1 MEASM
6 SSRQPVRRFSG
17 FGRPVAIV
25 SAAALLVLAGIGQ
38 SAAGTAIAPEP
49 RAALTYA
56 NGSVQ
61 EILDGA
67 QVTPVSTIVVPT
79 TVKGSIA
86 DLNVKLRSLDHQ
98 SPDDLAVM
106 LVGPQGQALV
116 LMGDAGNTNTIVNT
130 FLTFDDEASGQLPN
144 PGNIISGTYKP
155 SDFLINPGIF
165 TSGAPYPNVN
175 NLAGFKGTDPRGT
188 WALYVLDDTLNNANG
203 RLASGWELVITTTNT
218 KPQAA
223 KQRYKA
229 VEDKELSVNRANGV
243 LRNAKDAEGTR
254 TLRVYKPGEDKT
266 PKGTIKIKSDGSF
279 TFKPKKG
286 ATGRVIFPYTIID
299 DGGLKDTSRVIIMID
314 KKIK

>member
-1 MEASM
+1 MTNC
-6 SSRQPVRRFSG
+6 QPLVRPRRFG
-17 FGRPVAIV
+17 PRVAAV
-25 SAAALLVLAGIGQ
+25 AAAALLVLSGIGQ
-38 SAAGTAIAPEP
+38 ATADNAIAPEP
-49 RAALTYA
+49 RAILTYA
-56 NGSVQ
+56 NGAVQ
-61 EILDGA
+61 NILDGA
-67 QVTPVSTIVVPT
+67 QVTPVSTIVVPS

-98 SPDDLAVM
+98 SPNDLAVM

-130 FLTFDDEASGQLPN
+130 FLTFDDEAASQLPD

-155 SDFLINPGIF
+155 SNFLSNSNIF
-165 TSGAPYPNVN
+165 TSGAPAPNVEQ
-175 NLAGFKGTDPRGT
+175 LANFKGTDPRGT
-188 WALYVLDDTLNNANG
+188 WSLYILDDMLNNANG
-203 RLASGWELVITTTNT
+203 RLASGWELIITTTNT

-254 TLRVYKPGEDKT
+254 TLRVYKPGEDKS

-279 TFKPKKG
+279 TFKPKRG
-286 ATGRVIFPYTIID
+286 ATGRVVFPYTIID
-299 DGGLKDTSRVIIMID
+299 DGGLKDTSRVIIKID